1 MLVPKADIFGGKRKS
16 PIAQICH
23 LLVCHLQPTATQS
36 HAVTSFSDTYLPNW
50 RGTGPRP
57 HHRPTHLH
65 TAARVC
71 TAACVLCPI
80 SLRTPPGLC
89 SRPTNSPRP
98 AHGGSWGRLLCVHA
112 RGVCFWLLAF
122 LCSPARLSLCPFVP
136 YASGAAILI
145 PCPALGTP
153 QYPYRN
159 ATYARVRACL
169 RPYVLTPAT
178 GVHFFGSTAMPSDA
192 PPAHPRA
199 EKRPQVSAQPPAPG
213 TRLRPLRLPRSSR
226 PSRRAA
232 GGAYLAQAPRPPQCA
247 PPRRPQRAAGAISAG
262 ALRRRSPALPAVI
275 SPLGAGSAAFPAPR
289 CGQVRGT
296 TAEPSRRAAGTAG
309 RAGGAGGAG
318 AGGAGGGGAGG
329 GEGEEPR
336 EGGERREGVG
346 KQEGSCEPVW
356 G

>member
-1 MLVPKADIFGGKRKS
+1 MEASECLSQKLTFLEGSEKVQ
-16 PIAQICH
+16 IAQICH

-71 TAACVLCPI
+71 TAARVLCPI

-98 AHGGSWGRLLCVHA
+98 AHGGSW
-112 RGVCFWLLAF
+112 
-122 LCSPARLSLCPFVP
+122 
-136 YASGAAILI
+136 
-145 PCPALGTP
+145 
-153 QYPYRN
+153 
-159 ATYARVRACL
+159 
-169 RPYVLTPAT
+169 VLTPAT

-199 EKRPQVSAQPPAPG
+199 EKRPQVSVQPPAPG

-232 GGAYLAQAPRPPQCA
+232 R
-247 PPRRPQRAAGAISAG
+247 G
-262 ALRRRSPALPAVI
+262 ALRSLP
-275 SPLGAGSAAFPAPR
+275 GAGSAPASVRAAPPAAACCRSHLRGRAAPPEPRAPR
-289 CGQVRGT
+289 GYIAPRGRERRVPRSALRPGPRDDRGALSSCGRNGG
-296 TAEPSRRAAGTAG
+296 ESRRSRRSRSRRSRRRRRRRRGRGAERRRRAEGGGRKAG
-309 RAGGAGGAG
+309 R
-318 AGGAGGGGAGG
+318 
-329 GEGEEPR
+329 
-336 EGGERREGVG
+336 
-346 KQEGSCEPVW
+346 KL
-356 G
+356 